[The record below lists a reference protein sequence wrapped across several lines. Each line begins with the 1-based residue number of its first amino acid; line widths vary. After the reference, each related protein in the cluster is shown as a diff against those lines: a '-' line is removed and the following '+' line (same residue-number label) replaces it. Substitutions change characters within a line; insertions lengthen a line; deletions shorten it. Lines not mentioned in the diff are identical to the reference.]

1 MILIIGGSYQG
12 KLSWAVSRYGIK
24 ENEILDLAVSDPL
37 PGYGCYTHFESLT
50 RRYDDVSQWL
60 PLFNDAV
67 VISRELGCGVVP
79 MDAEE
84 RVWRERHGVLL
95 KKIASGSD
103 GVVRI
108 FCGLPEVL
116 K

>member
-1 MILIIGGSYQG
+1 MILIIGGAYQG
-12 KLSWAVSRYGIK
+12 KLSWAVSEYDLK
-24 ENEILDLAVSDPL
+24 DNEILDLAEEDPL
-37 PGYGCYTHFESLT
+37 PGFRCYTHFEDLT
-50 RRYDDVSQWL
+50 RRCEDISRWL
-60 PLFNDAV
+60 PLFKDAV

-103 GVVRI
+103 SVVRI
-108 FCGLPEVL
+108 FCGFPEVL